1 MSEPRFIADSML
13 GSLARWLRILGFD
26 TLYFRDIRDK
36 DLIRIARGQQRI
48 IITRDSVLSKN
59 RKIEDLIIIRSND
72 LNGQLREFIGWVK
85 GRGIKP
91 RPLSFCPLCNGD
103 VLPVDK
109 NSVRDDVPEYIF
121 LNIRSFYKCENCG
134 HVYWD
139 GSHKRGI
146 DQMLAKLND

>member
-1 MSEPRFIADSML
+1 MRESRFIADSML

-26 TLYFRDIRDK
+26 TLYFRDIRDS

-48 IITRDSVLSKN
+48 IITRDTILSRDK
-59 RKIEDLIIIRSND
+59 KIGDLILIKSNYLTD
-72 LNGQLREFIGWVK
+72 QLREFMDWVK

-109 NSVRDDVPEYIF
+109 DLVRDDVPEYIF

-139 GSHKRGI
+139 GSHKKGI
-146 DQMLAKLND
+146 DQMVANLNS